1 MDDDKPPSTEPNAA
15 DPVERTWYHRLLGL
29 FGAEVQDRED
39 LREILQQAHG
49 NGLVDL
55 EALSMLDG
63 VLAVSEMQ
71 VRDIMVPRS
80 QMVVVER
87 DARPKEL
94 IPIIAD
100 SGHSRFPVIVD
111 DRDEVAGILLAKDLL
126 RVIGDDHSSFD
137 ISECLRPVAR
147 IPESK
152 RLDVLLKEF
161 RTTRNHMAIVVDE
174 FGGTA
179 GLVTIEDVIEQIV
192 GDIDDEHDLDEDDT
206 ITRDGEDRWQ
216 VQALTPI
223 EDFNEHFGA
232 SFPDQEFDTVGGLVM
247 HELGHVPRRGERV
260 SLGDFEMR
268 VVRADRRRA
277 QTLVVR
283 RLPTPSAG
291 RSLSDADPAAPGSD
305 DR

>member
-1 MDDDKPPSTEPNAA
+1 
-15 DPVERTWYHRLLGL
+15 LLDL
-29 FGAEVQDRED
+29 FGPEVQDRED
-39 LREILQQAHG
+39 LREILQQAHE

-87 DARPKEL
+87 DARSREL
-94 IPIIAD
+94 IPIIDD

-126 RVIGDDHSSFD
+126 RVLGEDDGSFD
-137 ISECLRPVAR
+137 ISECLRPAVR

-161 RTTRNHMAIVVDE
+161 RAARNHMAIVVDE

-179 GLVTIEDVIEQIV
+179 GLVTIEDVLEQIV
-192 GDIDDEHDLDEDDT
+192 GDIDDEHDLDDDET
-206 ITRDGEDRWQ
+206 ITADGDDRWM

-223 EDFNEHFGA
+223 EDFNQHFGA
-232 SFPDQEFDTVGGLVM
+232 SFPHEEFDTIGGLVM
-247 HELGHVPRRGERV
+247 HQLGHVPRRGERV
-260 SLGDFEMR
+260 SLGDFDMR

-283 RLPTPSAG
+283 RRWSTPGAADQDTLGSNP
-291 RSLSDADPAAPGSD
+291 SDPG
-305 DR
+305 